1 MGLERDLADFRA
13 EFERTARR
21 SRPRRRATVRK
32 GGAIMYLEGKRVIIT
47 GGSSGIGLATAQA
60 MTAVGAKVFI
70 TGRRPDI
77 VAKAVDQLRAT
88 HAEAS
93 GVAAD
98 VATNDGRARTLGAGL
113 EKLGSLDILVNN
125 AGGVRAGRLEDTSEA
140 EIRAMIE
147 VDLVAPILL
156 TRAALPHLRAS
167 GDGLVVNVTSGI
179 ALIGLPFYA
188 TYAAAKAGFA
198 RFSEAL
204 RRELKGEGVHVLTV
218 YPGGTDTPMMKS
230 NRAGPELGFGRE
242 PASAVA
248 EAIVAGIRADAFEV
262 VRGGEARDKMIA
274 LNRDDPA
281 AIDQRFL
288 GIKPALAEAVRDH
301 SAL

>member
-1 MGLERDLADFRA
+1 
-13 EFERTARR
+13 
-21 SRPRRRATVRK
+21 
-32 GGAIMYLEGKRVIIT
+32 MYLEGKRVIIT

-77 VAKAVDQLRAT
+77 VAKAVDQLGAT

-98 VATNDGRARTLGAGL
+98 VATNDGRARTLEAGL
-113 EKLGSLDILVNN
+113 ENLGGLDILVNN

-156 TRAALPHLRAS
+156 TRAALPHLRAC

-248 EAIVAGIRADAFEV
+248 EAIVAGIRADAFDV